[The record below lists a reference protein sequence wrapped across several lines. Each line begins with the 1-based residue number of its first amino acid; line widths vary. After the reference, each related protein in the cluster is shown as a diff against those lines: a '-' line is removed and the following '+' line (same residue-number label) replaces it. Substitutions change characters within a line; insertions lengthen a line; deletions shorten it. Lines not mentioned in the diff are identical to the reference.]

1 MARSDKGKEPDF
13 NDIWVYANGVNTLR
27 SDWQSAGAGTH
38 LKCVRYH
45 LKSNGRCIIYK
56 KTNTYTKGGIEY
68 TGNCYYMLGSGTV
81 DILPYKISNFP
92 VGYIWS
98 RGETQSQKDGTATG
112 MGDVY
117 VSNSDFFENE
127 TAKTYPLGTS
137 GTNGQ
142 WYIYNNPWY
151 NTQKDNHN
159 FIPCKKISSASFDL
173 VSSAGKDAFWVG
185 FEPTYYSSLSTLDKS
200 LELLS
205 GTYKSGS
212 VSFSTMRNY
221 PWKWANGGSDEILTW
236 ANLQNSVYQSFI
248 TKSANRASA
257 SDMFDGDPLFI
268 NIYITENYEEAI
280 NYINTGTE
288 PSDAKI
294 IKPKDDSG
302 TPSYDDEENPND
314 DNSTNEDKG
323 KPKDVQYPTLNNQ
336 LTNENQSPTLSSVN
350 IYQISKESLEAF
362 ISWFWNTSIVSD
374 WTDVIANTLTGMY
387 GNLTQCITGIR
398 KFPISD
404 EYLISSRSASN
415 NIKVGR
421 YTYDNNGGGVSN
433 CSKIDSGLLS
443 DVLVASIT
451 ISPKYNNFVDYSPYT
466 TLQLYLPFI
475 GVIPLDT
482 NMLMG
487 RTLEIY
493 ASASLYTGE
502 IQYTVY
508 SHNEQMNTNTLL
520 GIYIGMC
527 GIDVPY
533 SLDDALSIFSNASNS
548 VTSAI
553 SAISG
558 ISMPSIG
565 GSASPMNTSMSAS
578 NQLAIYTPIK
588 CTLIEKRKRYQLP
601 ANYASKVGYKCC
613 KKLDMS
619 KVQGLTVISN
629 PIIKQ
634 WIGTSPTQEEINE
647 VYALMEAGIIF
658 R

>member
-1 MARSDKGKEPDF
+1 MARSDKGKEPNFD
-13 NDIWVYANGVNTLR
+13 DIWVYVNGVNTLR

-56 KTNTYTKGGIEY
+56 TTNTYTKGGVEY
-68 TGNCYYMLGSGTV
+68 TGNCYYMLGRGKV
-81 DILPYKISNFP
+81 DILPYQLSNFP
-92 VGYIWS
+92 LGYIWS
-98 RGETQSQKDGTATG
+98 RGDTQSQKDGTATG
-112 MGDVY
+112 MDTVY

-127 TAKTYPLGTS
+127 TVKNYSLGASGLNGAWYP
-137 GTNGQ
+137 
-142 WYIYNNPWY
+142 YNNIWY
-151 NTQKDNHN
+151 NSQIDNTN
-159 FIPCKKISSASFDL
+159 FIPTKKITTASFDL

-185 FEPTYYSSLSTLDKS
+185 FEPNYYSGLSSLDKS

-205 GTYKSGS
+205 GTYTSGS
-212 VSFSTMRNY
+212 VSFSTMRHY
-221 PWKWANGGSDEILTW
+221 PWKWANGGSDDILTW
-236 ANLQNSVYQSFI
+236 ANLQNYVYQSFI
-248 TKSANRASA
+248 TKYGNRASTT
-257 SDMFDGDPLFI
+257 DMFDGDPLFI
-268 NIYITENYEEAI
+268 NIYITESYEEAI
-280 NYINTGTE
+280 NYINTGTT

-302 TPSYDDEENPND
+302 TPSYDDDENPND
-314 DNSTNEDKG
+314 DNSTNENKG
-323 KPKDVQYPTLNNQ
+323 KPNDVQYPTPNNK
-336 LTNENQSPTLSSVN
+336 LSNEKQSPTLSSVN
-350 IYQISKESLEAF
+350 LYQISKESLEAF

-404 EYLISSRSASN
+404 EYLVNSTSASSS
-415 NIKVGR
+415 IKVGR
-421 YTYDNNGGGVSN
+421 YTYDNNGSGVAN
-433 CSKIDSGLLS
+433 CYKINSGLLS
-443 DVLVASIT
+443 DKLVASTT

-466 TLQLYLPFI
+466 TLQLYLPFV

-482 NMLMG
+482 NMVMG

-508 SHNEQMNTNTLL
+508 SHNGSTNTLL

-548 VTSAI
+548 VTSALG
-553 SAISG
+553 AISG

-578 NQLAIYTPIK
+578 NQLAIYTPMK

-634 WIGTSPTQEEINE
+634 WIGTSPTQEEIDE
-647 VYALMEAGIIF
+647 VYSLMENGIIF

>member
-27 SDWQSAGAGTH
+27 SDWQSAGASTH

-56 KTNTYTKGGIEY
+56 TTNTYTKGGVEY
-68 TGNCYYMLGSGTV
+68 TGNCYYMLGIGSV
-81 DILPYKISNFP
+81 DIIPFKQSNFP
-92 VGYIWS
+92 VGYVWS
-98 RGETQSQKDGTATG
+98 RGETQSQRDGTATG

-117 VSNSDFFENE
+117 VSNPDFFENE
-127 TAKTYPLGTS
+127 TVKNYSLGAS
-137 GTNGQ
+137 GLNGS
-142 WYIYNNPWY
+142 WYAYNNPWY
-151 NTQKDNHN
+151 NSQIDNQN
-159 FIPCKKISSASFDL
+159 FIPCKKITTASFDL

-205 GTYKSGS
+205 GTYASGS

-221 PWKWANGGSDEILTW
+221 PWKWANGGSDDILTW

-248 TKSANRASA
+248 TKSGNRASTT
-257 SDMFDGDPLFI
+257 DMFDGDPLFI

-302 TPSYDDEENPND
+302 TPSYDEENPND
-314 DNSTNEDKG
+314 DNSTNENKG
-323 KPKDVQYPTLNNQ
+323 KPKDVQYTTPNNK
-336 LTNENQSPTLSSVN
+336 LWKESQSPTLSSVN

-398 KFPISD
+398 KFPISND
-404 EYLISSRSASN
+404 YLVNSTSASSS
-415 NIKVGR
+415 IKVGR
-421 YTYDNNGGGVSN
+421 YTYDNNGSGVSN
-433 CSKIDSGLLS
+433 CYKINSGLLS
-443 DVLVASIT
+443 DVLVASYT
-451 ISPKYNNFVDYSPYT
+451 IIPKYNNFVDYSPYT
-466 TLQLYLPFI
+466 TLQLYLPFV

-482 NMLMG
+482 NMVMG

-508 SHNEQMNTNTLL
+508 SNHGTNNTLL

-548 VTSAI
+548 VTAALG
-553 SAISG
+553 AISG

-634 WIGTSPTQEEINE
+634 WIGTSPTQEEIDE
-647 VYALMEAGIIF
+647 VYSYMENGIIF

>member
-13 NDIWVYANGVNTLR
+13 NDIWVYVNGVNVLR
-27 SDWQSAGAGTH
+27 NDWASTNAYTH

-45 LKSNGRCIIYK
+45 LKSNGRSIIYK
-56 KTNTYTKGGIEY
+56 KSNTYLKDGVEY

-81 DILPYKISNFP
+81 DILPFNSSNFP
-92 VGYIWS
+92 CGYVWN
-98 RGETQSQKDGTATG
+98 RGSTNDQRNGSATG
-112 MGDVY
+112 MDTVY
-117 VSNSDFFENE
+117 VSNSDFFENPQV
-127 TAKTYPLGTS
+127 KNFGLGAS
-137 GTNGQ
+137 GINGE
-142 WYIYNNPWY
+142 WCAYNYSWYNNEY
-151 NTQKDNHN
+151 DNLN
-159 FIPCKKISSASFDL
+159 FIPCKKISSTSFNL
-173 VSSAGKDAFWVG
+173 VSSAGTDAFWIG
-185 FEPTYYSSLSTLDKS
+185 FEPTYYS
-200 LELLS
+200 
-205 GTYKSGS
+205 G
-212 VSFSTMRNY
+212 VSANDDSIQVLGGRYSSAGISYTTMRHY
-221 PWKWANGGSDEILTW
+221 PWKWANGGSDEIVTW
-236 ANLQNSVYQSFI
+236 ANLQLSVYNSFI
-248 TKSANRASA
+248 SKSENIAKAD
-257 SDMFDGDPLFI
+257 DMFDGDPLFI

-280 NYINTGTE
+280 NYINTGTT

-302 TPSYDDEENPND
+302 TPSYDDDENPND
-314 DNSTNEDKG
+314 DNSTNENKG
-323 KPKDVQYPTLNNQ
+323 KPKDVQYPTPNNQ

-404 EYLISSRSASN
+404 EYLVNSKSASS

-421 YTYDNNGGGVSN
+421 YTYDNNGSGVSN
-433 CSKIDSGLLS
+433 CYKINSGLLS
-443 DVLVASIT
+443 DMLVASYT
-451 ISPKYNNFVDYSPYT
+451 IQPKYNNFVDYAPYT

-482 NMLMG
+482 NMVMG

-502 IQYTVY
+502 IQYTLY
-508 SHNEQMNTNTLL
+508 SHHGTDNTLL

-558 ISMPSIG
+558 LSMPSIG
-565 GSASPMNTSMSAS
+565 GSSSPMNTSMSAS
-578 NQLAIYTPIK
+578 NQLAIYTPTK
-588 CTLIEKRKRYQLP
+588 CTLIKKRKRYQLP

-619 KVQGLTVISN
+619 KVQGLTVISH

-634 WIGTSPTQEEINE
+634 WIGTSPTQEEIDE
-647 VYALMEAGIIF
+647 VYSLMENGIIF